1 MNESELNIRL
11 FDTLLKAAAE
21 EDFQRELDALPSE
34 RELNKEYALPERL
47 TKRIRDLIRENDRRS
62 RRKKFLRLAKR
73 AAVIV
78 AVVIPV
84 SLGSLLSV
92 EASRNAIFNSV
103 LEWKAEHVD
112 IYFEETTS
120 GAPAEESPTGEQP
133 EVWEPQYLPEG
144 FFMAEEK
151 NVGPVHITTYEDGK
165 GASVTFTQTPLDKAG
180 KMSIDSEHTTYHEI
194 TVKGEKAV
202 LFEAKRA
209 EDRSFVLWQSKKTS
223 LVLSS
228 AISKDELIRI
238 AESTEQQK

>member
-1 MNESELNIRL
+1 MNESELNVRL
-11 FDTLLKAAAE
+11 FDTLLKAAAA
-21 EDFQRELDALPSE
+21 EDFRRELDALPSGQ
-34 RELNKEYALPERL
+34 ELSGEYALPERL
-47 TKRIRDLIRENDRRS
+47 TKRIRDLIKESDRRS
-62 RRKKFLRLAKR
+62 RRKKFLGLAKR
-73 AAVIV
+73 AAVI
-78 AVVIPV
+78 AAIIIPI

-120 GAPAEESPTGEQP
+120 GAPAEESPAGEQS

-151 NVGPVHITTYEDGK
+151 NVGPVHMTTYENGK

-194 TVKGEKAV
+194 TIKGEKAV
-202 LFEAKRA
+202 LFEAKGDQ
-209 EDRSFVLWQSKKTS
+209 DRSYVLWQSKKTS

-228 AISKDELIRI
+228 TISKDELIRI
-238 AESTEQQK
+238 AESAEQQK